1 MNIHPLQQRQ
11 VLAYTLLT
19 SLVICGLASAIITG
33 SKIVSFGVNFPFSN
47 IVFSIF
53 TYPIVDCICELW
65 GKQVAR
71 QTLWIA
77 IGSQVLIALLIQ
89 LSIVTPHSSI
99 WSLQTEYATI
109 LSVSGSIIV
118 ASFIAFSLSQVLD
131 IFIYQKIKTWSQG
144 KWLWLRSNISTYIG
158 QTVDSIIFVSIVF
171 HASTHKLNIIAGSIV
186 VKIILSLLMT
196 PIVYLIVIGVNRY
209 LDDQSYAFKSNEN
222 ELQGSRVQ
230 A

>member
-1 MNIHPLQQRQ
+1 M
-11 VLAYTLLT
+11 
-19 SLVICGLASAIITG
+19 
-33 SKIVSFGVNFPFSN
+33 
-47 IVFSIF
+47 
-53 TYPIVDCICELW
+53 
-65 GKQVAR
+65 
-71 QTLWIA
+71 
-77 IGSQVLIALLIQ
+77 
-89 LSIVTPHSSI
+89 TPHSSI